1 MTKSIPKSTLEGLP
15 VNVVLGTVGRA
26 NAELEKAAGFRNLKA
41 QYMGILWLVS
51 RLPGLPQGVY
61 AAALH
66 YDLATFG
73 RHVEAL
79 VLDGLMN
86 KIQADHDHRV
96 MQLTVTQSGEAALET
111 AESKFSEI
119 EVGLNERLGSKTV
132 AQITERLQN
141 YLDVARDGD

>member
-1 MTKSIPKSTLEGLP
+1 MTESIPKSAFDGLP
-15 VNVVLGTVGRA
+15 INIVLGTVGRA
-26 NAELEKAAGFRNLKA
+26 NAELEKAAGFKNLRA
-41 QYMGILWLVS
+41 QYMGILWLVA
-51 RLPGLPQGVY
+51 RAPGHPQGVY

-96 MQLTVTQSGEAALET
+96 MQLTVTQSGERALET
-111 AESKFSEI
+111 AEEQFRQI
-119 EVGLNERLGSKTV
+119 EAGLRSRLGTKTV
-132 AQITERLQN
+132 TQISDRLN
-141 YLDVARDGD
+141 VFLDGARLGD